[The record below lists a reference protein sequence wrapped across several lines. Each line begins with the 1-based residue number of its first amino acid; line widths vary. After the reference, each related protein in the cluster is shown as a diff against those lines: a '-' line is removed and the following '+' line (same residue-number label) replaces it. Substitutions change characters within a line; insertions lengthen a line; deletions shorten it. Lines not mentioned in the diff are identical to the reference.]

1 MDTEKENLSETQ
13 VEESYTSFDK
23 SIEETA
29 THFQTDCENGLT
41 SEEAKARLEK
51 YGLNKLQEGKKVPF
65 IIKLLKQFTEPMVI
79 VLLIAAVISFAIFLF
94 NTFVGSEE
102 SEEWIDCIVILAIV
116 IINALIGSIQEQK
129 AEQSLEAL
137 KKLSTPE
144 CTVKRDGK
152 LVSIK
157 AEECVPGDLVILEE
171 GDIIPA
177 DLRLVTSVDLKSD
190 ESSLTGESVPADKD
204 AKAILASDAL
214 TADQSNIVH
223 MSCPIS
229 YGRGSGIVI
238 ATGMNTEIGKI
249 ASMLKETDDEQ
260 TPLQK
265 KLAVLSKQLGLICL
279 VIVVATFLIGVIA
292 TIIRCAQAGVWTDVG
307 FDILELFENAIALAV
322 AAIPEGLPAIVT
334 IALALGVG
342 KMVKVNTIVRKLPS
356 VETLGSVT
364 VVCSDKTGTLTQN
377 RMTVKKVYVN
387 KTTYDAETAVNTE
400 FLATGMMLCSNAS
413 INGDRYGDPTE
424 LALLDY
430 AYTLGIE
437 KEETEK
443 NKEPRVDELPFDS
456 VRKMMSTENRLPDG
470 RKIIY
475 TKGALDSILKHTEYI
490 DINGEVR
497 PITPQD
503 IEDINNA
510 SSDMAKEAYRVLAF
524 AYRYNDSDERMSE
537 EHLIYSGMVGMI
549 DPERPEA
556 APAVATLKNAGI
568 RTVMITGDHKDT
580 AYAIARNLG
589 IADDP
594 SQCVSGDQLSEMSE
608 TDLQETVK
616 SACVFARVSPENK
629 VQIVKA
635 LKANGNIVSMTGD
648 GVNDA
653 PSLKI
658 ADIGIAMGI
667 TGTDVAKSAADMVL
681 TDDNFASIEKAVEE
695 GRGIFSNVKKAIFY
709 LLSSNFAEVL
719 VMFFFT
725 ILTASSRYGI
735 ILPLATLHILWINL
749 LTDSIPAIALGM
761 DDKEK
766 GIMDQKPR
774 DPKDGVFAHGGLKFT
789 LFYGLVIFLI
799 TAIAFLLPVLQHMG
813 DITAGSKVFVDGIE
827 YEITAGWEFSW
838 DGFMNCM
845 NSSVIVNAGGE
856 DLVVYLGVVES
867 STGGWEPDTIGYL
880 TESELNAVQFSRNV
894 LSVHE
899 QAQTFAFTVLAMAQ
913 IFHMVGMT
921 DIKHS
926 FINVFKG
933 KNWMLAVAFV
943 FGFALQVLVTEVNG
957 MNMVFGTTHLEYYEW
972 FELVGFA
979 IVPLVVHEILAP
991 IFRKRNVQI
1000 I

>member
-1 MDTEKENLSETQ
+1 MDSEKEQQ
-13 VEESYTSFDK
+13 VSSPEKEPEFKAYCHTPEEVC
-23 SIEETA
+23 E
-29 THFQTDCENGLT
+29 HFQTDPNDGLS
-41 SEEAKARLEK
+41 SEEVQKRFAK
-51 YGLNKLQEGKKVPF
+51 YGPNKLEEGKKVPF
-65 IIKLLKQFTEPMVI
+65 IIKLLKQFIEPMVI
-79 VLLIAAVISFAIFLF
+79 VLLIAALISLAIFIF
-94 NTFVGSEE
+94 HTASGDE

-116 IINALIGSIQEQK
+116 IINALIGAIQEQK

-137 KKLSTPE
+137 KKLSSPT

-152 LVSIK
+152 LCNIK
-157 AEECVPGDLVILEE
+157 AEELVPGDLVILEE
-171 GDIIPA
+171 GVIIPA
-177 DLRLVTSVDLKSD
+177 DVRLITSVDMKSD
-190 ESSLTGESVPADKD
+190 ESSLTGESVPAEKD
-204 AKAILASDAL
+204 ARAVLGEDTL
-214 TADQSNIVH
+214 VADQATIGH

-229 YGRGSGIVI
+229 YGRGTGIVI
-238 ATGMNTEIGKI
+238 GTGMNTEMGKI
-249 ASMLKETDDEQ
+249 ANMLTNSEDEE

-279 VIVVATFLIGVIA
+279 IIVVVTFLVGVIA
-292 TIIRCAQAGVWTDVG
+292 ALIQAGTAGNWSEIG
-307 FDILELFENAIALAV
+307 ENILELFENAIALAV

-377 RMTVKKVYVN
+377 RMTVKKVYQDGVI
-387 KTTYDAETAVNTE
+387 YDADKAVSPN

-430 AYTLGIE
+430 AHALGIE
-437 KEETEK
+437 KEETEATSQ
-443 NKEPRVDELPFDS
+443 PRVDELPFDS
-456 VRKMMSTENRLPDG
+456 VRKMMSTENMLNG

-490 DINGEVR
+490 DINGQVR
-497 PITPQD
+497 PITPED
-503 IEDINNA
+503 IETINRA
-510 SSDMAKEAYRVLAF
+510 SSEMASQAFRVLAF
-524 AYRYNDSDERMSE
+524 AYRFNDGGERLSE
-537 EHLIYSGMVGMI
+537 THLIYKGMVGMI

-556 APAVATLKNAGI
+556 KPAVSTFKKAGI

-580 AYAIARNLG
+580 AFAIAKNLG
-589 IADDP
+589 IADDI
-594 SQCVSGDQLSEMSE
+594 SQCMSGDEINALDEQG
-608 TDLQETVK
+608 LQEKVNTTN
-616 SACVFARVSPENK
+616 VFARVSPENK

-653 PSLKI
+653 PSLKA

-725 ILTASSRYGI
+725 ILTAFSKYGV

-749 LTDSIPAIALGM
+749 ITDSLPAIALGM

-789 LFYGLVIFLI
+789 LFYGAIIFLI
-799 TAIAFLLPVLQHMG
+799 TAIAFFLPVFEHMG
-813 DITAGSKVFVDGIE
+813 DVQAGMTFVLDGK
-827 YEITAGWEFSW
+827 EIQLDSGWEWSLN
-838 DGFMNCM
+838 GFFNCM
-845 NSSVIVNAGGE
+845 NSSATYLNEAGE
-856 DLVVYLGVVES
+856 EVVVHIGVQMSGNQWV
-867 STGGWEPDTIGYL
+867 PYNIAYA
-880 TESELNAVQFSRNV
+880 TEEALDEIQFSAGV
-894 LSVHE
+894 LNVHE

-913 IFHMVGMT
+913 VFHMVGMT

-933 KNWMLAVAFV
+933 KNWMLLVSFV
-943 FGFALQVLVTEVNG
+943 FGFAMQVLVTEVNG
-957 MNMVFGTTHLEYYEW
+957 MNMVFGTTHLQWFEW
-972 FELVGFA
+972 FELLGFA
-979 IVPLVVHEILAP
+979 IVPLVVHEICAP
-991 IFRKRNVQI
+991 IFRAKNVQI

>member
-1 MDTEKENLSETQ
+1 MDSEKEQQ
-13 VEESYTSFDK
+13 VSSPEKEPEFKAYCHTPEEVC
-23 SIEETA
+23 E
-29 THFQTDCENGLT
+29 HFQTDPNDGLS
-41 SEEAKARLEK
+41 SEEVQKRFAK
-51 YGLNKLQEGKKVPF
+51 YGPNKLEEGKKVPF
-65 IIKLLKQFTEPMVI
+65 IIKLLKQFIEPMVI
-79 VLLIAAVISFAIFLF
+79 VLLIAALISLAIFIF
-94 NTFVGSEE
+94 HTASGDE

-116 IINALIGSIQEQK
+116 IINALIGAIQEQK

-137 KKLSTPE
+137 KKLSSPT

-152 LVSIK
+152 LCNIK
-157 AEECVPGDLVILEE
+157 AEELVPGDLVILEE
-171 GDIIPA
+171 GVIIPA
-177 DLRLVTSVDLKSD
+177 DVRLITSVDMKSD
-190 ESSLTGESVPADKD
+190 ESSLTGESVPAEKD
-204 AKAILASDAL
+204 ARAVLGEDTL
-214 TADQSNIVH
+214 VADQATIGH

-229 YGRGSGIVI
+229 YGRGTGIVI
-238 ATGMNTEIGKI
+238 GTGMNTEMGKI
-249 ASMLKETDDEQ
+249 ANMLTNSEDEE

-279 VIVVATFLIGVIA
+279 IIVVVTFLVGVIA
-292 TIIRCAQAGVWTDVG
+292 ALIQAGTAGNWSEIG
-307 FDILELFENAIALAV
+307 ENILELFENAIALAV

-377 RMTVKKVYVN
+377 RMTVKKVYQDGVI
-387 KTTYDAETAVNTE
+387 YDADKAVSPN
-400 FLATGMMLCSNAS
+400 FLAMGMMLCSNAS

-430 AYTLGIE
+430 AYALGIE
-437 KEETEK
+437 KEETEATSQ
-443 NKEPRVDELPFDS
+443 PRVDELPFDS
-456 VRKMMSTENRLPDG
+456 VRKMMSTENMLNG

-490 DINGEVR
+490 DINGQVR
-497 PITPQD
+497 PITPED
-503 IEDINNA
+503 IETINRA
-510 SSDMAKEAYRVLAF
+510 SSEMASQAFRVLAF
-524 AYRYNDSDERMSE
+524 AYRFNDGGERLSE
-537 EHLIYSGMVGMI
+537 THLIYKGMVGMI

-556 APAVATLKNAGI
+556 KPAVSTFKKAGI

-580 AYAIARNLG
+580 AFAIAKNLG
-589 IADDP
+589 IADDIN
-594 SQCVSGDQLSEMSE
+594 QCMSGDEINALDEQG
-608 TDLQETVK
+608 LQEKVNTTN
-616 SACVFARVSPENK
+616 VFARVSPENK

-653 PSLKI
+653 PSLKA

-725 ILTASSRYGI
+725 ILTAFSKYGV

-749 LTDSIPAIALGM
+749 ITDSLPAIALGM

-774 DPKDGVFAHGGLKFT
+774 APKDGVFAHGGLKFT
-789 LFYGLVIFLI
+789 LFYGAIIFLI
-799 TAIAFLLPVLQHMG
+799 TAIAFFLPVFEHMG
-813 DITAGSKVFVDGIE
+813 DVQAGMTFILDGK
-827 YEITAGWEFSW
+827 EIQLDSGWEWSLN
-838 DGFMNCM
+838 GFFNCM
-845 NSSVIVNAGGE
+845 NSSATYLNEAGE
-856 DLVVYLGVVES
+856 EVVVHIGVQMSGNQWV
-867 STGGWEPDTIGYL
+867 PYNIAYA
-880 TESELNAVQFSRNV
+880 TEEALDEIQFSAGV
-894 LSVHE
+894 LNVHE

-913 IFHMVGMT
+913 VFHMVGMT

-933 KNWMLAVAFV
+933 KNWMLLVSFV
-943 FGFALQVLVTEVNG
+943 FGFAMQVLVTEVNG
-957 MNMVFGTTHLEYYEW
+957 MNMVFGTTHLQWFEW
-972 FELVGFA
+972 FELLGFA
-979 IVPLVVHEILAP
+979 IVPLVVHEICAP
-991 IFRKRNVQI
+991 IFRAKNVQI

>member
-1 MDTEKENLSETQ
+1 MDSEKEQQ
-13 VEESYTSFDK
+13 VSSPEKEPEFKAYCHTPEEVC
-23 SIEETA
+23 E
-29 THFQTDCENGLT
+29 HFQTDPNDGLS
-41 SEEAKARLEK
+41 SEEVQKRFAK
-51 YGLNKLQEGKKVPF
+51 YGPNKLEEGKKVPF
-65 IIKLLKQFTEPMVI
+65 IIKLLKQFIEPMVI
-79 VLLIAAVISFAIFLF
+79 VLLIAALISLAIFIF
-94 NTFVGSEE
+94 HTASGDE

-116 IINALIGSIQEQK
+116 IINALIGAIQEQK

-137 KKLSTPE
+137 KKLSSPT

-152 LVSIK
+152 LCNIK
-157 AEECVPGDLVILEE
+157 AEELVPGDLVILEE
-171 GDIIPA
+171 GVIIPA
-177 DLRLVTSVDLKSD
+177 DVRLITSVDMKSD
-190 ESSLTGESVPADKD
+190 ESSLTGESVPAEKD
-204 AKAILASDAL
+204 ARAVLGEDTL
-214 TADQSNIVH
+214 VADQATIGH

-229 YGRGSGIVI
+229 YGRGTGIVI
-238 ATGMNTEIGKI
+238 GTGMNTEMGKI
-249 ASMLKETDDEQ
+249 ANMLTNSEDEE

-279 VIVVATFLIGVIA
+279 IIVVVTFLVGVIA
-292 TIIRCAQAGVWTDVG
+292 ALIQAGTAGNWSEIG
-307 FDILELFENAIALAV
+307 ENILELFENAIALAV

-377 RMTVKKVYVN
+377 RMTVKKVYQDGVI
-387 KTTYDAETAVNTE
+387 YDADKAVSPN

-430 AYTLGIE
+430 AYALGIE
-437 KEETEK
+437 KEETEATSQ
-443 NKEPRVDELPFDS
+443 PRVDELPFDS
-456 VRKMMSTENRLPDG
+456 VRKMMSTENMLNG

-490 DINGEVR
+490 DINGQVR
-497 PITPQD
+497 PITPED
-503 IEDINNA
+503 IETINRA
-510 SSDMAKEAYRVLAF
+510 SSEMASQAFRVLAF
-524 AYRYNDSDERMSE
+524 AYRFNDGGERLSE
-537 EHLIYSGMVGMI
+537 THLIYKGMVGMI

-556 APAVATLKNAGI
+556 KPAVSTFKKAGI

-580 AYAIARNLG
+580 AFAIAKNLG
-589 IADDP
+589 IADDIN
-594 SQCVSGDQLSEMSE
+594 QCMSGDEINALDEQG
-608 TDLQETVK
+608 LQEKVNTTN
-616 SACVFARVSPENK
+616 VFARVSPENK

-653 PSLKI
+653 PSLKA

-725 ILTASSRYGI
+725 ILTAFSKYGV

-749 LTDSIPAIALGM
+749 ITDSLPAIALGM

-789 LFYGLVIFLI
+789 LFYGAIIFLI
-799 TAIAFLLPVLQHMG
+799 TAIAFFLPVFEHMG
-813 DITAGSKVFVDGIE
+813 DVQAGMTFILDGK
-827 YEITAGWEFSW
+827 EIQLDSGWEWSLN
-838 DGFMNCM
+838 GFFNCM
-845 NSSVIVNAGGE
+845 NSSATYLNEAGE
-856 DLVVYLGVVES
+856 EVVVHIGVQMSGNEWV
-867 STGGWEPDTIGYL
+867 PYNIAYA
-880 TESELNAVQFSRNV
+880 TEEALDEIQFSAGV
-894 LSVHE
+894 LNVHE

-913 IFHMVGMT
+913 VFHMVGMT

-933 KNWMLAVAFV
+933 KNWMLLVSFV
-943 FGFALQVLVTEVNG
+943 FGFAMQVLVTEVNG
-957 MNMVFGTTHLEYYEW
+957 MNMVFGTTHLQWFEW
-972 FELVGFA
+972 FELLGFA
-979 IVPLVVHEILAP
+979 IVPLVVHEICAP
-991 IFRKRNVQI
+991 IFRAKNVQI

>member
-1 MDTEKENLSETQ
+1 MDSEKEQQ
-13 VEESYTSFDK
+13 VSSPEKEPEFKAYCHTPEEVC
-23 SIEETA
+23 E
-29 THFQTDCENGLT
+29 HFQTDPNDGLS
-41 SEEAKARLEK
+41 SEEVQKRFAK
-51 YGLNKLQEGKKVPF
+51 YGPNKLEEGKKVPF
-65 IIKLLKQFTEPMVI
+65 IIKLLKQFIEPMVI
-79 VLLIAAVISFAIFLF
+79 VLLIAALISLAIFIF
-94 NTFVGSEE
+94 HTASGDE

-116 IINALIGSIQEQK
+116 IINALIGAIQEQK

-137 KKLSTPE
+137 KKLSSPT

-152 LVSIK
+152 LCNIK
-157 AEECVPGDLVILEE
+157 AEELVPGDLVILEE
-171 GDIIPA
+171 GVIIPA
-177 DLRLVTSVDLKSD
+177 DVRLITSVDMKSD
-190 ESSLTGESVPADKD
+190 ESSLTGESVPAEKD
-204 AKAILASDAL
+204 ARAVLGEDTL
-214 TADQSNIVH
+214 VADQATIGH

-229 YGRGSGIVI
+229 YGRGTGIVI
-238 ATGMNTEIGKI
+238 GTGMNTEMGKI
-249 ASMLKETDDEQ
+249 ANMLTNSEDEE

-279 VIVVATFLIGVIA
+279 IIVVVTFLVGVIA
-292 TIIRCAQAGVWTDVG
+292 ALIQAGTAGNWSEIG
-307 FDILELFENAIALAV
+307 ENILELFENAIALAV

-377 RMTVKKVYVN
+377 RMTVKKVYQDGVI
-387 KTTYDAETAVNTE
+387 YDADKALSPN

-430 AYTLGIE
+430 AYALGIE
-437 KEETEK
+437 KEETEATSQ
-443 NKEPRVDELPFDS
+443 PRVDELPFDS
-456 VRKMMSTENRLPDG
+456 VRKMMSTENMLNG

-490 DINGEVR
+490 DINGQVR
-497 PITPQD
+497 PITPED
-503 IEDINNA
+503 IETINRA
-510 SSDMAKEAYRVLAF
+510 SSEMASQAFRVLAF
-524 AYRYNDSDERMSE
+524 AYRFNDGGERLSE
-537 EHLIYSGMVGMI
+537 THLIYKGMVGMI

-556 APAVATLKNAGI
+556 KPAVSTFKKAGI

-580 AYAIARNLG
+580 AFAIAKNLG
-589 IADDP
+589 IADDI
-594 SQCVSGDQLSEMSE
+594 SQCMSGDEINALDEQG
-608 TDLQETVK
+608 LQEKVNTTN
-616 SACVFARVSPENK
+616 VFARVSPENK

-653 PSLKI
+653 PSLKA

-725 ILTASSRYGI
+725 ILTAFSKYGV

-749 LTDSIPAIALGM
+749 ITDSLPAIALGM

-789 LFYGLVIFLI
+789 LFYGAIIFLI
-799 TAIAFLLPVLQHMG
+799 TAIAFFLPVFEHMG
-813 DITAGSKVFVDGIE
+813 DVQAGMTFILDGK
-827 YEITAGWEFSW
+827 EIQLDSGWEWSLN
-838 DGFMNCM
+838 GFFNCM
-845 NSSVIVNAGGE
+845 NSSATYLNEAGE
-856 DLVVYLGVVES
+856 EVVVHIGVQMSGNQWV
-867 STGGWEPDTIGYL
+867 PYNIAYA
-880 TESELNAVQFSRNV
+880 TEEALDEIQFSAGV
-894 LSVHE
+894 LNVHE

-913 IFHMVGMT
+913 VFHMVGMT

-933 KNWMLAVAFV
+933 KNWMLLVSFV
-943 FGFALQVLVTEVNG
+943 FGFAMQVLVTEVNG
-957 MNMVFGTTHLEYYEW
+957 MNMVFGTTHLQWFEW
-972 FELVGFA
+972 FELLGFA
-979 IVPLVVHEILAP
+979 IVPLVVHEICAP
-991 IFRKRNVQI
+991 IFRAKNVQI

>member
-1 MDTEKENLSETQ
+1 MDSEKEQQ
-13 VEESYTSFDK
+13 VSSPEKEPEFKAYCHTPEEVC
-23 SIEETA
+23 E
-29 THFQTDCENGLT
+29 HFQTDPNDGLS
-41 SEEAKARLEK
+41 SEEVQKRFAK
-51 YGLNKLQEGKKVPF
+51 YGPNKLEEGKKVPF
-65 IIKLLKQFTEPMVI
+65 IIKLLKQFIEPMVI
-79 VLLIAAVISFAIFLF
+79 VLLIAALISLAIFLF
-94 NTFVGSEE
+94 HTASGDE

-116 IINALIGSIQEQK
+116 IINALIGAIQEQK

-137 KKLSTPE
+137 KKLSSPT

-152 LVSIK
+152 LCNIK
-157 AEECVPGDLVILEE
+157 AEELVPGDLVILEE
-171 GDIIPA
+171 GVIIPA
-177 DLRLVTSVDLKSD
+177 DVRLITSVDMKSD
-190 ESSLTGESVPADKD
+190 ESSLTGESVPAEKD
-204 AKAILASDAL
+204 ARAVLGEDTL
-214 TADQSNIVH
+214 VADQATIGH

-229 YGRGSGIVI
+229 YGRGTGIVI
-238 ATGMNTEIGKI
+238 GTGMNTEMGKI
-249 ASMLKETDDEQ
+249 ANMLTNSEDEE

-279 VIVVATFLIGVIA
+279 IIVVVTFLVGVIA
-292 TIIRCAQAGVWTDVG
+292 ALIQAGTAGNWSEIG
-307 FDILELFENAIALAV
+307 ENILELFENAIALAV

-377 RMTVKKVYVN
+377 RMTVKKVYQDGVI
-387 KTTYDAETAVNTE
+387 YDADKAVSPN

-430 AYTLGIE
+430 AYALGIE
-437 KEETEK
+437 KEETEATSQ
-443 NKEPRVDELPFDS
+443 PRVDELPFDS
-456 VRKMMSTENRLPDG
+456 VRKMMSTENMLNG

-490 DINGEVR
+490 DINGQVR
-497 PITPQD
+497 PITPED
-503 IEDINNA
+503 IETINRA
-510 SSDMAKEAYRVLAF
+510 SSEMASQAFRVLAF
-524 AYRYNDSDERMSE
+524 AYRFNDGGERLSE
-537 EHLIYSGMVGMI
+537 THLIYKGMVGMI

-556 APAVATLKNAGI
+556 KPAVSTFKKAGI

-580 AYAIARNLG
+580 AFAIAKNLG
-589 IADDP
+589 IADDI
-594 SQCVSGDQLSEMSE
+594 SQCMSGDEINALDEQG
-608 TDLQETVK
+608 LQEKVNTTN
-616 SACVFARVSPENK
+616 VFARVSPENK

-653 PSLKI
+653 PSLKA

-725 ILTASSRYGI
+725 ILTAFSKYGV

-749 LTDSIPAIALGM
+749 ITDSLPAIALGM

-789 LFYGLVIFLI
+789 LFYGAIIFLI
-799 TAIAFLLPVLQHMG
+799 TAIAFFLPVFEHMG
-813 DITAGSKVFVDGIE
+813 DVQAGMTFVLDGK
-827 YEITAGWEFSW
+827 EIQLDSGWEWSLN
-838 DGFMNCM
+838 GFFNCM
-845 NSSVIVNAGGE
+845 NSSATYLNEAGE
-856 DLVVYLGVVES
+856 EVVVHIGVQMSGNQWV
-867 STGGWEPDTIGYL
+867 PYNIAYA
-880 TESELNAVQFSRNV
+880 TEEALDEIQFSAGV
-894 LSVHE
+894 LNVHE

-913 IFHMVGMT
+913 VFHMVGMT

-933 KNWMLAVAFV
+933 KNWMLLVSFV
-943 FGFALQVLVTEVNG
+943 FGFAMQVLVTEVNG
-957 MNMVFGTTHLEYYEW
+957 MNMVFGTTHLQWFEW
-972 FELVGFA
+972 FELLGFA
-979 IVPLVVHEILAP
+979 IVPLVVHEICAP
-991 IFRKRNVQI
+991 IFRAKNVQI

>member
-1 MDTEKENLSETQ
+1 MDSEKEQQ
-13 VEESYTSFDK
+13 VSSPEKEPEFKAYCHTPEEVC
-23 SIEETA
+23 E
-29 THFQTDCENGLT
+29 HFQTDPNDGLS
-41 SEEAKARLEK
+41 SEEVQKRFAK
-51 YGLNKLQEGKKVPF
+51 YGPNKLEEGKKVPF
-65 IIKLLKQFTEPMVI
+65 IIKLLKQFIEPMVI
-79 VLLIAAVISFAIFLF
+79 VLLIAALISLAIFIF
-94 NTFVGSEE
+94 HTASGDE

-116 IINALIGSIQEQK
+116 IINALIGAIQEQK

-137 KKLSTPE
+137 KKLSSPT

-152 LVSIK
+152 LCNIK
-157 AEECVPGDLVILEE
+157 AEELVPGDLVILEE
-171 GDIIPA
+171 GVIIPA
-177 DLRLVTSVDLKSD
+177 DVRLITSVDMKSD
-190 ESSLTGESVPADKD
+190 ESSLTGESVPAEKD
-204 AKAILASDAL
+204 ARAVLGEDTL
-214 TADQSNIVH
+214 VADQATIGH

-229 YGRGSGIVI
+229 YGRGTGIVI
-238 ATGMNTEIGKI
+238 GTGMNTEMGKI
-249 ASMLKETDDEQ
+249 ANMLTNSEDEE

-279 VIVVATFLIGVIA
+279 IIVVVTFLVGVIA
-292 TIIRCAQAGVWTDVG
+292 ALIQAGTAGNWSEIG
-307 FDILELFENAIALAV
+307 ENILELFENAIALAV

-377 RMTVKKVYVN
+377 RMTVKKVYQDGVI
-387 KTTYDAETAVNTE
+387 YDADKAISPN

-430 AYTLGIE
+430 AYALGIE
-437 KEETEK
+437 KEETEATSQ
-443 NKEPRVDELPFDS
+443 PRVDELPFDS
-456 VRKMMSTENRLPDG
+456 VRKMMSTENMLNG

-490 DINGEVR
+490 DINGQVR
-497 PITPQD
+497 PITPED
-503 IEDINNA
+503 IETINRA
-510 SSDMAKEAYRVLAF
+510 SSEMASQAFRVLAF
-524 AYRYNDSDERMSE
+524 AYRFNDGGERLSE
-537 EHLIYSGMVGMI
+537 THLIYKGMVGMI

-556 APAVATLKNAGI
+556 KPAVSTFKKAGI

-580 AYAIARNLG
+580 AFAIAKNLG
-589 IADDP
+589 IADDIN
-594 SQCVSGDQLSEMSE
+594 QCMSGDEINALDEQG
-608 TDLQETVK
+608 LQEKVNTTN
-616 SACVFARVSPENK
+616 VFARVSPENK

-653 PSLKI
+653 PSLKA

-725 ILTASSRYGI
+725 ILTAFSKYGV

-749 LTDSIPAIALGM
+749 ITDSLPAIALGM

-789 LFYGLVIFLI
+789 LFYGAIIFLI
-799 TAIAFLLPVLQHMG
+799 TAIAFFLPVFEHMG
-813 DITAGSKVFVDGIE
+813 DVQAGMTFILDGK
-827 YEITAGWEFSW
+827 EIQLDSGWEWSLN
-838 DGFMNCM
+838 GFFNCM
-845 NSSVIVNAGGE
+845 NSSATYLNEAGE
-856 DLVVYLGVVES
+856 EVVVH
-867 STGGWEPDTIGYL
+867 IGIQMSGNQWVPYNIAYA
-880 TESELNAVQFSRNV
+880 TEEALDEIQFSAGV
-894 LSVHE
+894 LNVHE

-913 IFHMVGMT
+913 VFHMVGMT

-933 KNWMLAVAFV
+933 KNWMLLVSFV
-943 FGFALQVLVTEVNG
+943 FGFAMQVLVTEVNG
-957 MNMVFGTTHLEYYEW
+957 MNMVFGTTHLQWFEW
-972 FELVGFA
+972 FELLGFA
-979 IVPLVVHEILAP
+979 IVPLVVHEICAP
-991 IFRKRNVQI
+991 IFRAKNVQI

>member
-1 MDTEKENLSETQ
+1 MDSEKEQQ
-13 VEESYTSFDK
+13 VSSPEKEPEFKAYCHTPEEVC
-23 SIEETA
+23 E
-29 THFQTDCENGLT
+29 HFQTDPNDGLS
-41 SEEAKARLEK
+41 SEEVQKRFAK
-51 YGLNKLQEGKKVPF
+51 YGPNKLEEGKKVPF
-65 IIKLLKQFTEPMVI
+65 IIKLLKQFIEPMVI
-79 VLLIAAVISFAIFLF
+79 VLLIAALISLAIFIF
-94 NTFVGSEE
+94 HTASGDE

-116 IINALIGSIQEQK
+116 IINALIGAIQEQK

-137 KKLSTPE
+137 KKLSSPT

-152 LVSIK
+152 LCNIK
-157 AEECVPGDLVILEE
+157 AEELVPGDLVILEE
-171 GDIIPA
+171 GVIIPA
-177 DLRLVTSVDLKSD
+177 DVRLITSVDMKSD
-190 ESSLTGESVPADKD
+190 ESSLTGESVPAEKD
-204 AKAILASDAL
+204 ARAVLGEDTL
-214 TADQSNIVH
+214 VADQATIGH

-229 YGRGSGIVI
+229 YGRGTGIVI
-238 ATGMNTEIGKI
+238 GTGMNTEMGKI
-249 ASMLKETDDEQ
+249 ANMLTNSEDEE

-279 VIVVATFLIGVIA
+279 IIVVVTFLVGVIA
-292 TIIRCAQAGVWTDVG
+292 ALIQAGTAGNWSEIG
-307 FDILELFENAIALAV
+307 ENILELFENAIALAV

-377 RMTVKKVYVN
+377 RMTVKKVYQDGVI
-387 KTTYDAETAVNTE
+387 YDADKAVSPN

-430 AYTLGIE
+430 AYALGIE
-437 KEETEK
+437 KEETEATSQ
-443 NKEPRVDELPFDS
+443 PRVDELPFDS
-456 VRKMMSTENRLPDG
+456 VRKMMSTENMLNG

-490 DINGEVR
+490 DINGQVR
-497 PITPQD
+497 PITPED
-503 IEDINNA
+503 IETINRA
-510 SSDMAKEAYRVLAF
+510 SSEMASQAFRVLAF
-524 AYRYNDSDERMSE
+524 AYRFNDGGERLSE
-537 EHLIYSGMVGMI
+537 THLIYKGMVGMI

-556 APAVATLKNAGI
+556 KPAVSTFKKAGI

-580 AYAIARNLG
+580 AFAIAKNLG
-589 IADDP
+589 IADDIN
-594 SQCVSGDQLSEMSE
+594 QCMSGDEINALDEQG
-608 TDLQETVK
+608 LQEKVNTTN
-616 SACVFARVSPENK
+616 VFARVSPENK

-653 PSLKI
+653 PSLKA

-725 ILTASSRYGI
+725 ILTAFSKYGV

-749 LTDSIPAIALGM
+749 ITDSLPAIALGM

-789 LFYGLVIFLI
+789 LFYGAIIFLI
-799 TAIAFLLPVLQHMG
+799 TAIAFFLPVFEHMG
-813 DITAGSKVFVDGIE
+813 DVQAGMTFILDGK
-827 YEITAGWEFSW
+827 EIQLDSGWEWSLN
-838 DGFMNCM
+838 GFFNCM
-845 NSSVIVNAGGE
+845 NSSATYLNEAGE
-856 DLVVYLGVVES
+856 EVVVHIGVQMSGNQWV
-867 STGGWEPDTIGYL
+867 PYNIAYA
-880 TESELNAVQFSRNV
+880 TEEALDEIQFSAGV
-894 LSVHE
+894 LNVHE

-913 IFHMVGMT
+913 VFHMVGMT

-933 KNWMLAVAFV
+933 KNWMLLVSFV
-943 FGFALQVLVTEVNG
+943 FGFAMQVLVTEVNG
-957 MNMVFGTTHLEYYEW
+957 MNMVFGTTHLQWFEW
-972 FELVGFA
+972 FELLGFA
-979 IVPLVVHEILAP
+979 IVPLVVHEICAP
-991 IFRKRNVQI
+991 IFRAKNVQI

>member
-1 MDTEKENLSETQ
+1 MDSEKEQQ
-13 VEESYTSFDK
+13 VSSPEKEPEFKAYCHTPEEVC
-23 SIEETA
+23 E
-29 THFQTDCENGLT
+29 HFQTDPNDGLS
-41 SEEAKARLEK
+41 SEEVQKRFAK
-51 YGLNKLQEGKKVPF
+51 YGPNKLEEGKKVPF
-65 IIKLLKQFTEPMVI
+65 IIKLLKQFIEPMVI
-79 VLLIAAVISFAIFLF
+79 VLLIAALISLAIFIF
-94 NTFVGSEE
+94 HTASGDE

-116 IINALIGSIQEQK
+116 IINALIGAIQEQK

-137 KKLSTPE
+137 KKLSSPT

-152 LVSIK
+152 LCNIK
-157 AEECVPGDLVILEE
+157 AEELVPGDLVILEE
-171 GDIIPA
+171 GVIIPA
-177 DLRLVTSVDLKSD
+177 DVRLITSVDMKSD
-190 ESSLTGESVPADKD
+190 ESSLTGESVPAEKD
-204 AKAILASDAL
+204 ARAILGEDTL
-214 TADQSNIVH
+214 VADQATIGH

-229 YGRGSGIVI
+229 YGRGTGIVI
-238 ATGMNTEIGKI
+238 GTGMNTEMGKI
-249 ASMLKETDDEQ
+249 ANMLTNSEDEE

-279 VIVVATFLIGVIA
+279 IIVVVTFLVGVIA
-292 TIIRCAQAGVWTDVG
+292 ALIQAGTAGNWG
-307 FDILELFENAIALAV
+307 EIGENILELFENAIALAV

-377 RMTVKKVYVN
+377 RMTVKKVYQDGVI
-387 KTTYDAETAVNTE
+387 YDADKAVSPN

-430 AYTLGIE
+430 AYALGIE
-437 KEETEK
+437 KEETEATSQ
-443 NKEPRVDELPFDS
+443 PRVDELPFDS
-456 VRKMMSTENRLPDG
+456 VRKMMSTENMLNG

-490 DINGEVR
+490 DINGQVR
-497 PITPQD
+497 PITPED
-503 IEDINNA
+503 IETINRA
-510 SSDMAKEAYRVLAF
+510 SSEMASQAFRVLAF
-524 AYRYNDSDERMSE
+524 AYRFNDGGERLSE
-537 EHLIYSGMVGMI
+537 THLIYKGMVGMI
-549 DPERPEA
+549 DPERSEA
-556 APAVATLKNAGI
+556 KPAVSTFKKAGI

-580 AYAIARNLG
+580 AFAIAKNLG
-589 IADDP
+589 IADDI
-594 SQCVSGDQLSEMSE
+594 SQCMSGDEINALDEQG
-608 TDLQETVK
+608 LQEKVNTTN
-616 SACVFARVSPENK
+616 VFARVSPENK

-653 PSLKI
+653 PSLKA

-725 ILTASSRYGI
+725 ILTAFSKYGV

-749 LTDSIPAIALGM
+749 ITDSLPAIALGM

-789 LFYGLVIFLI
+789 LFYGAIIFLI
-799 TAIAFLLPVLQHMG
+799 TATAFFLPVFEHMG
-813 DITAGSKVFVDGIE
+813 DVQAGMTFILDGK
-827 YEITAGWEFSW
+827 EIQLDSGWEWSLN
-838 DGFMNCM
+838 GFFNCM
-845 NSSVIVNAGGE
+845 NSSATYLNEAGE
-856 DLVVYLGVVES
+856 EVVVHIGVQMSGNQWV
-867 STGGWEPDTIGYL
+867 PYNIAYA
-880 TESELNAVQFSRNV
+880 TEEALDEIQFSAGV
-894 LSVHE
+894 LNVHE

-913 IFHMVGMT
+913 VFHMVGMT

-933 KNWMLAVAFV
+933 KNWMLLVSFV
-943 FGFALQVLVTEVNG
+943 FGFAMQVLVTEVNG
-957 MNMVFGTTHLEYYEW
+957 MNMVFGTTHLQWFEW
-972 FELVGFA
+972 FELLGFA
-979 IVPLVVHEILAP
+979 IVPLVVHEICAP
-991 IFRKRNVQI
+991 IFRAKNVQI

>member
-1 MDTEKENLSETQ
+1 MDSEKEQQ
-13 VEESYTSFDK
+13 VSSPEKEPEFKAYCHTPEEVC
-23 SIEETA
+23 E
-29 THFQTDCENGLT
+29 HFQTDPNDGLS
-41 SEEAKARLEK
+41 SEEVQKRFAK
-51 YGLNKLQEGKKVPF
+51 YGPNKLEEGKKVPF
-65 IIKLLKQFTEPMVI
+65 IIKLLKQFIEPMVI
-79 VLLIAAVISFAIFLF
+79 VLLIAALISLAIFIF
-94 NTFVGSEE
+94 HTASGDE

-116 IINALIGSIQEQK
+116 IINALIGAIQEQK

-137 KKLSTPE
+137 KKLSSPT

-152 LVSIK
+152 LCNIK
-157 AEECVPGDLVILEE
+157 AEELVPGDLVILEE
-171 GDIIPA
+171 GVIIPA
-177 DLRLVTSVDLKSD
+177 DVRLITSVDMKSD
-190 ESSLTGESVPADKD
+190 ESSLTGESVPAEKD
-204 AKAILASDAL
+204 ARAVLGEDTL
-214 TADQSNIVH
+214 VADQATIGH

-229 YGRGSGIVI
+229 YGRGTGIVI
-238 ATGMNTEIGKI
+238 GTGMNTEMGKI
-249 ASMLKETDDEQ
+249 ANMLTNSEDEE

-279 VIVVATFLIGVIA
+279 IIVVVTFLVGVIA
-292 TIIRCAQAGVWTDVG
+292 ALIQAGTAGNWSEIG
-307 FDILELFENAIALAV
+307 ENILELFENAIALAV

-377 RMTVKKVYVN
+377 RMTVKKVYQDGVI
-387 KTTYDAETAVNTE
+387 YDADKAISPN

-430 AYTLGIE
+430 AYALGIE
-437 KEETEK
+437 KEETEATSQ
-443 NKEPRVDELPFDS
+443 PRVDELPFDS
-456 VRKMMSTENRLPDG
+456 VRKMMSTENMLNG

-490 DINGEVR
+490 DINGQVR
-497 PITPQD
+497 PITPED
-503 IEDINNA
+503 IETINRA
-510 SSDMAKEAYRVLAF
+510 SSEMASQAFRVLAF
-524 AYRYNDSDERMSE
+524 AYRFNDGGERLSE
-537 EHLIYSGMVGMI
+537 THLIYKGMVGMI

-556 APAVATLKNAGI
+556 KPAVSTFKKAGI

-580 AYAIARNLG
+580 AFAIAKNLG
-589 IADDP
+589 IADDI
-594 SQCVSGDQLSEMSE
+594 SQCMSGDEINALDEQG
-608 TDLQETVK
+608 LQEKVNTTN
-616 SACVFARVSPENK
+616 VFARVSPENK

-653 PSLKI
+653 PSLKA

-725 ILTASSRYGI
+725 ILTAFSKYGV

-749 LTDSIPAIALGM
+749 ITDSLPAIALGM

-789 LFYGLVIFLI
+789 LFYGAIIFLI
-799 TAIAFLLPVLQHMG
+799 TAIAFFLPVFEHMG
-813 DITAGSKVFVDGIE
+813 DVQAGMTFILDGK
-827 YEITAGWEFSW
+827 EIQLDSGWEWSLN
-838 DGFMNCM
+838 GFFNCM
-845 NSSVIVNAGGE
+845 NSSATYLNEAGE
-856 DLVVYLGVVES
+856 EVVVHIGVQMSGNQWV
-867 STGGWEPDTIGYL
+867 PYNIAYA
-880 TESELNAVQFSRNV
+880 TEEALDEIQFSAGV
-894 LSVHE
+894 LNVHE

-913 IFHMVGMT
+913 VFHMVGMT

-933 KNWMLAVAFV
+933 KNWMLLVSFV
-943 FGFALQVLVTEVNG
+943 FGFAMQVLVTEVNG
-957 MNMVFGTTHLEYYEW
+957 MNMVFGTTHLQWFEW
-972 FELVGFA
+972 FELLGFA
-979 IVPLVVHEILAP
+979 IVPLVVHEICAP
-991 IFRKRNVQI
+991 IFRAKNVQI

>member
-1 MDTEKENLSETQ
+1 MDSEKEQQ
-13 VEESYTSFDK
+13 VSSPEKEPEFKAYCHTPEEVC
-23 SIEETA
+23 E
-29 THFQTDCENGLT
+29 HFQTDPNDGLS
-41 SEEAKARLEK
+41 SEEVQKRFAK
-51 YGLNKLQEGKKVPF
+51 YGPNKLEEGKKVPF
-65 IIKLLKQFTEPMVI
+65 IIKLLKQFIEPMVI
-79 VLLIAAVISFAIFLF
+79 VLLIAALISLAIFIF
-94 NTFVGSEE
+94 HTASGDE

-116 IINALIGSIQEQK
+116 IINALIGAIQEQK

-137 KKLSTPE
+137 KKLSSPT

-152 LVSIK
+152 LCNIK
-157 AEECVPGDLVILEE
+157 AEELVPGDLVILEE
-171 GDIIPA
+171 GVIIPA
-177 DLRLVTSVDLKSD
+177 DVRLITSVDMKSD
-190 ESSLTGESVPADKD
+190 ESSLTGESVPAEKD
-204 AKAILASDAL
+204 ARAVLGEDTL
-214 TADQSNIVH
+214 VADQATIGH

-229 YGRGSGIVI
+229 YGRGTGIVI
-238 ATGMNTEIGKI
+238 GTGMNTEMGKI
-249 ASMLKETDDEQ
+249 ANMLTNSEDEE

-279 VIVVATFLIGVIA
+279 IIVVVTFLVGVIA
-292 TIIRCAQAGVWTDVG
+292 ALIQAGTAGNWSEIG
-307 FDILELFENAIALAV
+307 ENILELFENAIALAV

-377 RMTVKKVYVN
+377 RMTVKKVYQDGVI
-387 KTTYDAETAVNTE
+387 YDADKAISPN

-430 AYTLGIE
+430 AYALGIE
-437 KEETEK
+437 KEETEATSQ
-443 NKEPRVDELPFDS
+443 PRVDELPFDS
-456 VRKMMSTENRLPDG
+456 VRKMMSTENMLNG

-490 DINGEVR
+490 DINGQVR
-497 PITPQD
+497 PITPED
-503 IEDINNA
+503 IETINRA
-510 SSDMAKEAYRVLAF
+510 SSEMASQAFRVLAF
-524 AYRYNDSDERMSE
+524 AYRFNDGGERLSE
-537 EHLIYSGMVGMI
+537 THLIYKGMVGMI

-556 APAVATLKNAGI
+556 KPAVSTFKKAGI

-580 AYAIARNLG
+580 AFAIAKNLG
-589 IADDP
+589 IADDI
-594 SQCVSGDQLSEMSE
+594 SQCMSGDEINALDEQG
-608 TDLQETVK
+608 LQEKVNTTN
-616 SACVFARVSPENK
+616 VFARVSPENK

-653 PSLKI
+653 PSLKA

-725 ILTASSRYGI
+725 ILTAFSKYGV

-749 LTDSIPAIALGM
+749 ITDSLPAIALGM

-789 LFYGLVIFLI
+789 LFYGAIIFLI
-799 TAIAFLLPVLQHMG
+799 TAIAFFLPVFEHMG
-813 DITAGSKVFVDGIE
+813 DVQAGMTFILDGK
-827 YEITAGWEFSW
+827 EIHLDSGWEWSLN
-838 DGFMNCM
+838 GFFNCM
-845 NSSVIVNAGGE
+845 NSSATYLNEAGE
-856 DLVVYLGVVES
+856 EVVVHIGVQMSGNQWV
-867 STGGWEPDTIGYL
+867 PYNIAYA
-880 TESELNAVQFSRNV
+880 TEEALDEIQFSAGV
-894 LSVHE
+894 LNVHE

-913 IFHMVGMT
+913 VFHMVGMT

-933 KNWMLAVAFV
+933 KNWMLLVSFV
-943 FGFALQVLVTEVNG
+943 FGFAMQVLVTEVNG
-957 MNMVFGTTHLEYYEW
+957 MNMVFGTTHLQWFEW
-972 FELVGFA
+972 FELLGFA
-979 IVPLVVHEILAP
+979 IVPLVVHEICAP
-991 IFRKRNVQI
+991 IFRAKNVQI

>member
-1 MDTEKENLSETQ
+1 MDSEKEQQ
-13 VEESYTSFDK
+13 VSFPEKEPEFKAYCHTPEEVC
-23 SIEETA
+23 E
-29 THFQTDCENGLT
+29 HFQTDPNDGLS
-41 SEEAKARLEK
+41 SEEVQKRFAK
-51 YGLNKLQEGKKVPF
+51 YGPNKLEEGKKVPF
-65 IIKLLKQFTEPMVI
+65 IIKLLKQFIEPMVI
-79 VLLIAAVISFAIFLF
+79 VLLIAALISLAIFIF
-94 NTFVGSEE
+94 HTASGDE

-116 IINALIGSIQEQK
+116 IINALIGAIQEQK

-137 KKLSTPE
+137 KKLSSPT

-152 LVSIK
+152 LCNIK
-157 AEECVPGDLVILEE
+157 AEELVPGDLVILEE
-171 GDIIPA
+171 GVIIPA
-177 DLRLVTSVDLKSD
+177 DVRLITSVDMKSD
-190 ESSLTGESVPADKD
+190 ESSLTGESVPAEKD
-204 AKAILASDAL
+204 ARAVLGEDTL
-214 TADQSNIVH
+214 VADQATIGH

-229 YGRGSGIVI
+229 YGRGTGIVI
-238 ATGMNTEIGKI
+238 GTGMNTEMGKI
-249 ASMLKETDDEQ
+249 ANMLTNSEDEE

-279 VIVVATFLIGVIA
+279 IIVVVTFLVGVIA
-292 TIIRCAQAGVWTDVG
+292 ALIQAGTAGNWSEIG
-307 FDILELFENAIALAV
+307 ENILELFENAIALAV

-377 RMTVKKVYVN
+377 RMTVKKVYQDGVI
-387 KTTYDAETAVNTE
+387 YDADKAVSSN

-430 AYTLGIE
+430 AYALGIE
-437 KEETEK
+437 KEETEATSQ
-443 NKEPRVDELPFDS
+443 PRVDELPFDS
-456 VRKMMSTENRLPDG
+456 VRKMMSTENMLNG

-490 DINGEVR
+490 DINGQVR
-497 PITPQD
+497 PITPED
-503 IEDINNA
+503 IETINRA
-510 SSDMAKEAYRVLAF
+510 SSEMASQAFRVLAF
-524 AYRYNDSDERMSE
+524 AYRFNDGGERLSE
-537 EHLIYSGMVGMI
+537 THLIYKGMVGMI

-556 APAVATLKNAGI
+556 KPAVSTFKKAGI

-580 AYAIARNLG
+580 AFAIAKNLG
-589 IADDP
+589 IADDIN
-594 SQCVSGDQLSEMSE
+594 QCMSGDEINALDEQG
-608 TDLQETVK
+608 LQEKVNTTN
-616 SACVFARVSPENK
+616 VFARVSPENK

-653 PSLKI
+653 PSLKA

-725 ILTASSRYGI
+725 ILTAFSKYGV

-749 LTDSIPAIALGM
+749 ITDSLPAIALGM

-789 LFYGLVIFLI
+789 LFYGAIIFLI
-799 TAIAFLLPVLQHMG
+799 TAIAFFLPVFEHMG
-813 DITAGSKVFVDGIE
+813 DVQAGMTFILDGK
-827 YEITAGWEFSW
+827 EIQLDSGWEWSLN
-838 DGFMNCM
+838 GFFNCM
-845 NSSVIVNAGGE
+845 NSSATYLNEAGE
-856 DLVVYLGVVES
+856 EVVVHIGVQMSGNQWV
-867 STGGWEPDTIGYL
+867 PYNIAYA
-880 TESELNAVQFSRNV
+880 TEEALDEIQFSAGV
-894 LSVHE
+894 LNVHE

-913 IFHMVGMT
+913 VFHMVGMT

-933 KNWMLAVAFV
+933 KNWMLLVSFV
-943 FGFALQVLVTEVNG
+943 FGFAMQVLVTEVNG
-957 MNMVFGTTHLEYYEW
+957 MNMVFGTTHLQWFEW
-972 FELVGFA
+972 FELLGFA
-979 IVPLVVHEILAP
+979 IVPLVVHEICAP
-991 IFRKRNVQI
+991 IFRAKNVQI

>member
-1 MDTEKENLSETQ
+1 MDSEKEQQ
-13 VEESYTSFDK
+13 VSSPEKEPEFKAYCHTPEEVC
-23 SIEETA
+23 E
-29 THFQTDCENGLT
+29 HFQTDPNDGLS
-41 SEEAKARLEK
+41 SEEVQKRFAK
-51 YGLNKLQEGKKVPF
+51 YGPNKLEEGKKVPF
-65 IIKLLKQFTEPMVI
+65 IIKLLKQFIEPMVI
-79 VLLIAAVISFAIFLF
+79 VLLIAALISLAIFIF
-94 NTFVGSEE
+94 HTASGDE

-116 IINALIGSIQEQK
+116 IINALIGAIQEQK

-137 KKLSTPE
+137 KKLSSPT

-152 LVSIK
+152 LCNIK
-157 AEECVPGDLVILEE
+157 AEELVPGDLVILEE
-171 GDIIPA
+171 GVIIPA
-177 DLRLVTSVDLKSD
+177 DVRLITSVDMKSD
-190 ESSLTGESVPADKD
+190 ESSLTGESVPAEKD
-204 AKAILASDAL
+204 ARAVLGEDTL
-214 TADQSNIVH
+214 VADQATIGH

-229 YGRGSGIVI
+229 YGRGTGIVI
-238 ATGMNTEIGKI
+238 GTGMNTEMGKI
-249 ASMLKETDDEQ
+249 ANMLTNSEDEE

-279 VIVVATFLIGVIA
+279 IIVVVTFLVGVIA
-292 TIIRCAQAGVWTDVG
+292 ALIQAGTAGNWSEIG
-307 FDILELFENAIALAV
+307 ENILELFENAIALAV

-377 RMTVKKVYVN
+377 RMTVKKVYQDGVI
-387 KTTYDAETAVNTE
+387 YDADKAVSPN

-430 AYTLGIE
+430 AYALGIE
-437 KEETEK
+437 KEETEATSQ
-443 NKEPRVDELPFDS
+443 PRVDELPFDS
-456 VRKMMSTENRLPDG
+456 VRKMMSTENMLNG

-490 DINGEVR
+490 DINGQVR
-497 PITPQD
+497 PITPED
-503 IEDINNA
+503 IETINRA
-510 SSDMAKEAYRVLAF
+510 SSEMASQAFRVLAF
-524 AYRYNDSDERMSE
+524 AYRFNDGGERLSE
-537 EHLIYSGMVGMI
+537 THLIYKGMVGMI

-556 APAVATLKNAGI
+556 KPAVSTFKKAGI

-580 AYAIARNLG
+580 AFAIAKNLG
-589 IADDP
+589 IADDIN
-594 SQCVSGDQLSEMSE
+594 QCMSGDEINALDEQG
-608 TDLQETVK
+608 LQEKVNTTN
-616 SACVFARVSPENK
+616 VFARVSPENK

-653 PSLKI
+653 PSLKA

-725 ILTASSRYGI
+725 ILTAFSKYGV

-749 LTDSIPAIALGM
+749 ITDSLPAIALGM

-789 LFYGLVIFLI
+789 LFYGAIIFLI
-799 TAIAFLLPVLQHMG
+799 TAIAFFLPVFEHMG
-813 DITAGSKVFVDGIE
+813 DVQAGMTFILDGK
-827 YEITAGWEFSW
+827 EIQLDSGWEWSLN
-838 DGFMNCM
+838 GFFNCM
-845 NSSVIVNAGGE
+845 NSSATYLNEAGE
-856 DLVVYLGVVES
+856 EVVVHIGVQMSGNQWV
-867 STGGWEPDTIGYL
+867 PYNIAYA
-880 TESELNAVQFSRNV
+880 TEEALDEIQFSAGV
-894 LSVHE
+894 LNVHE

-913 IFHMVGMT
+913 VFHMVGMT

-933 KNWMLAVAFV
+933 KNWMLLVSFV
-943 FGFALQVLVTEVNG
+943 FGFAMQVLVTEVNG
-957 MNMVFGTTHLEYYEW
+957 MNMVFGTTHLQWFEW
-972 FELVGFA
+972 FELLGFA
-979 IVPLVVHEILAP
+979 IVPLVVHEICAP
-991 IFRKRNVQI
+991 IFRTKNVQI

>member
-1 MDTEKENLSETQ
+1 MDSEKEQQ
-13 VEESYTSFDK
+13 VSSPEKEPEFKAYCHTPEEVC
-23 SIEETA
+23 E
-29 THFQTDCENGLT
+29 HFQTDPNDGLS
-41 SEEAKARLEK
+41 SEEVQKRFAK
-51 YGLNKLQEGKKVPF
+51 YGPNKLEEGKKVPF
-65 IIKLLKQFTEPMVI
+65 IIKLLKQFIEPMVI
-79 VLLIAAVISFAIFLF
+79 VLLIAALISLAIFIF
-94 NTFVGSEE
+94 HTASGDE

-116 IINALIGSIQEQK
+116 IINALIGAIQEQK

-137 KKLSTPE
+137 KKLSSPT

-152 LVSIK
+152 LCNIK
-157 AEECVPGDLVILEE
+157 AEELVPGDLVILEE
-171 GDIIPA
+171 GVIIPA
-177 DLRLVTSVDLKSD
+177 DVRLITSVDMKSD
-190 ESSLTGESVPADKD
+190 ESSLTGESVPAEKD
-204 AKAILASDAL
+204 ARAVLGEDTL
-214 TADQSNIVH
+214 VADQATIGH

-229 YGRGSGIVI
+229 YGRGTGIVI
-238 ATGMNTEIGKI
+238 GTGMNTEMGKI
-249 ASMLKETDDEQ
+249 ANMLTNSEDEE

-279 VIVVATFLIGVIA
+279 IIVVVTFLVGVIA
-292 TIIRCAQAGVWTDVG
+292 ALIQAGTAGNWSEIG
-307 FDILELFENAIALAV
+307 ENILELFENAIALAV

-377 RMTVKKVYVN
+377 RMTVKKVYQDGVI
-387 KTTYDAETAVNTE
+387 YDADKAVSPN

-430 AYTLGIE
+430 AHALGIE
-437 KEETEK
+437 KEETEATSQ
-443 NKEPRVDELPFDS
+443 PRVDELPFDS
-456 VRKMMSTENRLPDG
+456 VRKMMSTENMLNG

-490 DINGEVR
+490 DINGQVR
-497 PITPQD
+497 PITPED
-503 IEDINNA
+503 IETINRA
-510 SSDMAKEAYRVLAF
+510 SSEMASQAFRVLAF
-524 AYRYNDSDERMSE
+524 AYRFNDGGERLSE
-537 EHLIYSGMVGMI
+537 THLIYKGMVGMI

-556 APAVATLKNAGI
+556 KPAVSTFKKAGI

-580 AYAIARNLG
+580 AFAIAKNLG
-589 IADDP
+589 IADDIN
-594 SQCVSGDQLSEMSE
+594 QCMSGDEINALDEQG
-608 TDLQETVK
+608 LQEKVNTTN
-616 SACVFARVSPENK
+616 VFARVSPENK

-653 PSLKI
+653 PSLKA

-725 ILTASSRYGI
+725 ILTAFSKYGV

-749 LTDSIPAIALGM
+749 ITDSLPAIALGM

-789 LFYGLVIFLI
+789 LFYGAIIFLI
-799 TAIAFLLPVLQHMG
+799 TAIAFFLPVFEHMG
-813 DITAGSKVFVDGIE
+813 DVQAGMTFILDGK
-827 YEITAGWEFSW
+827 EIQLDSGWEWSLN
-838 DGFMNCM
+838 GFFNCM
-845 NSSVIVNAGGE
+845 NSSATYLNEAGE
-856 DLVVYLGVVES
+856 EVVVHIGVQMSGNQWV
-867 STGGWEPDTIGYL
+867 PYNIAYA
-880 TESELNAVQFSRNV
+880 TEEALDEIQFSAGV
-894 LSVHE
+894 LNVHE

-913 IFHMVGMT
+913 VFHMVGMT

-933 KNWMLAVAFV
+933 KNWMLLVSFV
-943 FGFALQVLVTEVNG
+943 FGFAMQVLVTEVNG
-957 MNMVFGTTHLEYYEW
+957 MNMVFGTTHLQWFEW
-972 FELVGFA
+972 FELLGFA
-979 IVPLVVHEILAP
+979 IVPLVVHEICAP
-991 IFRKRNVQI
+991 IFRAKNVQI

>member
-1 MDTEKENLSETQ
+1 MDSEKEQQ
-13 VEESYTSFDK
+13 VSSPEKEPEFKAYCHTPEEVC
-23 SIEETA
+23 E
-29 THFQTDCENGLT
+29 HFQTDPNDGLS
-41 SEEAKARLEK
+41 SEEVQKRFAK
-51 YGLNKLQEGKKVPF
+51 YGPNKLEEGKKVPF
-65 IIKLLKQFTEPMVI
+65 IIKLLKQFIEPMVI
-79 VLLIAAVISFAIFLF
+79 VLLIAALISLAIFIF
-94 NTFVGSEE
+94 HTASGDE

-116 IINALIGSIQEQK
+116 IINALIGAIQEQK

-137 KKLSTPE
+137 KKLSSPT

-152 LVSIK
+152 LCNIK
-157 AEECVPGDLVILEE
+157 AEELVPGDLVILEE
-171 GDIIPA
+171 GVIIPA
-177 DLRLVTSVDLKSD
+177 DVRLITSVDMKSD
-190 ESSLTGESVPADKD
+190 ESSLTGESVPAEKD
-204 AKAILASDAL
+204 ARAVLGEDTL
-214 TADQSNIVH
+214 VADQATIGH

-229 YGRGSGIVI
+229 YGRGTGIVI
-238 ATGMNTEIGKI
+238 GTGMNTEMGKI
-249 ASMLKETDDEQ
+249 ANMLTNSEDEE

-279 VIVVATFLIGVIA
+279 IIVVVTFLVGVIA
-292 TIIRCAQAGVWTDVG
+292 ALIQAGTAGNWSEIG
-307 FDILELFENAIALAV
+307 ENILELFENAIALAV

-377 RMTVKKVYVN
+377 RMTVKKVYQDGVI
-387 KTTYDAETAVNTE
+387 YDADKAVSPN

-430 AYTLGIE
+430 AHALGIE
-437 KEETEK
+437 KEETEATSQ
-443 NKEPRVDELPFDS
+443 PRVDELPFDS
-456 VRKMMSTENRLPDG
+456 VRKMMSTENMLNG

-490 DINGEVR
+490 DINGQVR
-497 PITPQD
+497 PITPED
-503 IEDINNA
+503 IETINRA
-510 SSDMAKEAYRVLAF
+510 SSEMASQAFRVLAF
-524 AYRYNDSDERMSE
+524 AYRFNDGGERLSE
-537 EHLIYSGMVGMI
+537 TRLIYKGMVGMI

-556 APAVATLKNAGI
+556 KPAVSTFKKAGI

-580 AYAIARNLG
+580 AFAIAKNLG
-589 IADDP
+589 IADDI
-594 SQCVSGDQLSEMSE
+594 SQCMSGDEINALDEQG
-608 TDLQETVK
+608 LQEKVNTTN
-616 SACVFARVSPENK
+616 VFARVSPENK

-653 PSLKI
+653 PSLKA

-725 ILTASSRYGI
+725 ILTAFSKYGV

-749 LTDSIPAIALGM
+749 ITDSLPAIALGM

-789 LFYGLVIFLI
+789 LFYGAIIFLI
-799 TAIAFLLPVLQHMG
+799 TAIAFFLPVFEHMG
-813 DITAGSKVFVDGIE
+813 DVQAGMTFILDGQ
-827 YEITAGWEFSW
+827 EIQLDSGWEWSLN
-838 DGFMNCM
+838 GFFNCM
-845 NSSVIVNAGGE
+845 NSSATYLNEAGE
-856 DLVVYLGVVES
+856 EVVVHIGVQMSGNEWV
-867 STGGWEPDTIGYL
+867 PYNIAYA
-880 TESELNAVQFSRNV
+880 TEEALDEIQFSAGV
-894 LSVHE
+894 LNVHE

-913 IFHMVGMT
+913 VFHMVGMT

-933 KNWMLAVAFV
+933 KNWMLLVSFV
-943 FGFALQVLVTEVNG
+943 FGFAMQVLVTEVNG
-957 MNMVFGTTHLEYYEW
+957 MNMVFGTTHLQWFEW
-972 FELVGFA
+972 FELLGFA
-979 IVPLVVHEILAP
+979 IVPLVVHEICAP
-991 IFRKRNVQI
+991 IFRAKNVQI